1 MSEIKSEIKL
11 NDETNS
17 EIHPEPK
24 LETKT
29 DVQSEIKSE
38 PNTQQSKPLPD
49 YIKHS
54 TFTSEIYKIELK
66 NMPAKIGF
74 SEMKQFLT
82 KKGVK
87 AHKIKLVKSG
97 REHTQCYVTFLS
109 EQDKSDAMEICGE
122 LVLKGNKLTVHHA
135 VPHKDPHLKRTGQDP
150 DISKRQAKKMKRDSK
165 KITDPVEKV
174 CGYYNVDYEQQLVKK
189 GDLVSGAI
197 RGLTKKMISTLPKF
211 TKDRILLK

>member
-1 MSEIKSEIKL
+1 MSDS
-11 NDETNS
+11 
-17 EIHPEPK
+17 P
-24 LETKT
+24 
-29 DVQSEIKSE
+29 
-38 PNTQQSKPLPD
+38 KPLPD

-54 TFTSEIYKIELK
+54 NFTSEIYKIELK

-74 SEMKQFLT
+74 SEMKLFLN

-109 EQDKSDAMEICGE
+109 EQDKTEAMEICSD

-135 VPHKDPHLKRTGQDP
+135 VPHKDPHLKRSGEDS
-150 DISKRQAKKMKRDSK
+150 DLSKRQAKKMKRESK

-174 CGYYNVDYEQQLVKK
+174 CGFYKVDYEKQLVRK
-189 GDLVSGAI
+189 GDLVTGAI
-197 RGLTKKMISTLPKF
+197 RSLTKKMISTEIH
-211 TKDRILLK
+211 DRFE